1 MGRERIDLPAPA
13 PTANNL
19 GEEEDAAGVYLI
31 WVGFEQKSTALPT
44 CTSSSFISVW
54 KLVPAAVY

>member
-1 MGRERIDLPAPA
+1 MEGTDLPAPA

-19 GEEEDAAGVYLI
+19 GEEEDTAGLYLI
-31 WVGFEQKSTALPT
+31 WVGFEQKSTALLT
-44 CTSSSFISVW
+44 CTFSSSISVW